1 MVPTAGENAG
11 VAFRF
16 ANSPVEAEITG
27 PYFTPDESTLF
38 LNIQHPGETTGTSA
52 DSVFGDVQTYTS
64 WWPEGN
70 RTEDQNPSTPLPSL
84 VAVTRILEDA
94 EEPGSPVIPPPAPP
108 GGGAPG
114 GDPDRTRP
122 RVELL
127 SPGRQ
132 SLGRLRTR
140 GLAFRVRVS
149 EPVTL
154 TVTLRGQLSKRR
166 GKGSARGKV
175 RRIARASVRVP
186 RAGEVTVRLRPSASL
201 RLLLRRERALPALL
215 QVKAVDAARN
225 TSTRTKQ
232 LKFK

>member
-1 MVPTAGENAG
+1 M
-11 VAFRF
+11 
-16 ANSPVEAEITG
+16 
-27 PYFTPDESTLF
+27 
-38 LNIQHPGETTGTSA
+38 
-52 DSVFGDVQTYTS
+52 QTYTS

-94 EEPGSPVIPPPAPP
+94 EEPGSPVIPPPAAP
-108 GGGAPG
+108 GGGE
-114 GDPDRTRP
+114 PDRTRP

-175 RRIARASVRVP
+175 RRIARATVRVP